1 MKLETWLRIADIPY
15 ELDQFA
21 FASTPPPKGKIP
33 YIIEDNG
40 LIMGDSTL
48 IIEHLKRTRQIDPDQ
63 SLTPTEHAIGVAFR
77 RMLDEDLYW
86 VAIYTRFQT
95 DAGWEVYRTLIE
107 EGARTFCK
115 SIGQPVPDGMVDDT
129 RKNFLNQLH
138 MQGMGRHSFEEVNWI
153 GSVDLIAVSDFLGDK
168 AFFFGDKPTGVDATI
183 YAHVAGIIDVPIN
196 TPCARVGRQR
206 KNLVDYCRR
215 MRERFFSD
223 LPRSEQYDR
232 ACS

>member
-1 MKLETWLRIADIPY
+1 MKLEAWLRIAGIPY
-15 ELDQFA
+15 ELDQLRPLTVA
-21 FASTPPPKGKIP
+21 PKGKIP
-33 YIIEDNG
+33 YIIEDDG

-63 SLTPTEHAIGVAFR
+63 SLAPTEHAIGVAFR
-77 RMLDEDLYW
+77 RMMKENLYW
-86 VAIYTRFQT
+86 VVIYTRYQS
-95 DAGWEVYRTLIE
+95 DAGWEVYRIPIE
-107 EGARTFCK
+107 QSMRKIFEAMG
-115 SIGQPVPDGMVDDT
+115 IPMPDEVMDNG
-129 RKNFLNQLH
+129 RKHFISQLY

-153 GSVDLIAVSDFLGDK
+153 GSADLIAVSDFLGDK

-183 YAHVAGIIDVPIN
+183 YAYVANIIDVPIN

-223 LPRSEQYDR
+223 LPRSEQYER